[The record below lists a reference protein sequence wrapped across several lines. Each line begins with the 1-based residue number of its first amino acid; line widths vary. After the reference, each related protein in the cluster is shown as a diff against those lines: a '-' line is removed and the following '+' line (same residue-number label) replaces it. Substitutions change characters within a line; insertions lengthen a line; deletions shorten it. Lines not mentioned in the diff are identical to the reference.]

1 MSHLQLKGQYR
12 TLTST
17 YLWGE
22 VGWQILLFHGF
33 PVVAECSWV
42 VLLHWF
48 HSATAYNS
56 VYLRPLHCWSITV
69 SQHVIFHLSFLLGL
83 AYQPSIPSI
92 RLCRW
97 LVYCHE
103 FCGHC
108 SSGRRDLCWHK
119 GSPWRCCQLS
129 PSEGTTVKYYNY
141 DGAFLFFVGVVGLPV
156 KPP

>member
-1 MSHLQLKGQYR
+1 MDPCVLAVLQIHLIFSLKLPV
-12 TLTST
+12 TLEM
-17 YLWGE
+17 G
-22 VGWQILLFHGF
+22 VGRYSL
-33 PVVAECSWV
+33 WV